1 MQRENT
7 DLKLFSEPL
16 KSTKEKNGDKGMG
29 KKSKRKSD
37 WGLLPYE
44 ITNVWKIKIS

>member
-1 MQRENT
+1 MFSILKLKDLKQRENT

-16 KSTKEKNGDKGMG
+16 KSTKGKNDDKGMG

-37 WGLLPYE
+37 
-44 ITNVWKIKIS
+44 